1 MIGNFKDG
9 LYHGNMYIN
18 TLNADGNVQEW
29 RGEAKEGVFKTFEG
43 RDLEGRVP
51 ICQDVQNPDSHMW
64 IHPLEN
70 KDQGLKEVRDQVK
83 TERNKARDSCKKGNE
98 RLCRKQAAVL

>member
-1 MIGNFKDG
+1 M
-9 LYHGNMYIN
+9 
-18 TLNADGNVQEW
+18 
-29 RGEAKEGVFKTFEG
+29 FKTFEG

-83 TERNKARDSCKKGNE
+83 N
-98 RLCRKQAAVL
+98 RKE

>member
-29 RGEAKEGVFKTFEG
+29 RGEAKEDVFKTFE
-43 RDLEGRVP
+43 EGIWKAGCRFVRMYRTRTA
-51 ICQDVQNPDSHMW
+51 ICGFIRW
-64 IHPLEN
+64 
-70 KDQGLKEVRDQVK
+70 K
-83 TERNKARDSCKKGNE
+83 TRIRG
-98 RLCRKQAAVL
+98 

>member
-51 ICQDVQNPDSHMW
+51 ICQDVQNSDSHMW
-64 IHPLEN
+64 IYPLEN

-83 TERNKARDSCKKGNE
+83 N
-98 RLCRKQAAVL
+98 RKE

>member
-1 MIGNFKDG
+1 M
-9 LYHGNMYIN
+9 YHGNMYIN

-70 KDQGLKEVRDQVK
+70 KDQGLKDVRDQVK
-83 TERNKARDSCKKGNE
+83 N
-98 RLCRKQAAVL
+98 RKE